1 MPARRAFQVLCAVAF
16 VLRPPGVA
24 RSAGDELAATL
35 ARMDDAG
42 ASFKG
47 LSAGIR
53 KVSHTAVINE
63 DTVDTG
69 TIYVKRPKP
78 HDLRMRIDIQPPNPK
93 QVEVSGHLVSIY
105 YPKSN
110 AVEQY
115 DFGGKERG
123 MVDQFLLLGFGSSSK
138 ELQNAYSIRLGGP
151 ETVAGEKTTRIELTP
166 KSSDALA
173 HLKKVELWISDA
185 TGVAVQQKFY
195 EPGGD
200 YSMATYTNIKTDA
213 NIPDSAVKLNLPRDV
228 HRQRPQK

>member
-1 MPARRAFQVLCAVAF
+1 MPARRALQVLCAVAF
-16 VLRPPGVA
+16 VLHPPGVA
-24 RSAGDELAATL
+24 RSAGDDLAAAL

-47 LSAGIR
+47 LSANIR

-93 QVEVSGHLVSIY
+93 QAEFSGHLVSIY

-110 AVEQY
+110 TVEEY
-115 DFGGKERG
+115 DLGKERG

-151 ETVAGEKTTRIELTP
+151 ETVAGEKATRIELTP
-166 KSSDALA
+166 KSADVLA
-173 HLKKVELWISDA
+173 HLKKVDLWISDA

-213 NIPDSAVKLNLPRDV
+213 NIPDSALRLNLPRDV
-228 HRQRPQK
+228 RRQRPQK

>member
-1 MPARRAFQVLCAVAF
+1 MPARRALEVLCAVVF
-16 VLRPPGVA
+16 VLCPPGVA
-24 RSAGDELAATL
+24 RSADDELAAAL

-47 LSAGIR
+47 LSANIR

-78 HDLRMRIDIQPPNPK
+78 HDLRMRIDVQPPNPK
-93 QVEVSGHLVSIY
+93 QVEFSGHLASVY

-110 AVEQY
+110 TVEEF
-115 DFGGKERG
+115 DLGKERA

-138 ELQNAYSIRLGGP
+138 ELQNAYTIRLGGP
-151 ETVAGEKTTRIELTP
+151 ETVAGEKTTRIDLTP
-166 KSSDALA
+166 KSADVLA

-185 TGVAVQQKFY
+185 KGVTVQQKFY

-200 YSMATYTNIKTDA
+200 YSLATYTNIKTDA
-213 NIPDSAVKLNLPRDV
+213 NIPDSALKLNLPRDV